1 MGNLL
6 SVARIQLE
14 KVFATLSNTFN
25 LRTNSQEDGGF
36 ILRPT
41 YYNPRDLIREWLRS
55 LVALHKFTLLIL
67 PVLKS
72 GLVSDDNCTRKK
84 DEHGGKRR
92 RS

>member
-14 KVFATLSNTFN
+14 KVFTTLSNTFN

-36 ILRPT
+36 ILRST

>member
-1 MGNLL
+1 MGDLF

-14 KVFATLSNTFN
+14 KVFPTLSHALN
-25 LRTNSQEDGGF
+25 LRTNCQEYGGF

-41 YYNPRDLIREWLRS
+41 YYNPRDLIREGLRS
-55 LVALHKFTLLIL
+55 LVALRKFTFLIL